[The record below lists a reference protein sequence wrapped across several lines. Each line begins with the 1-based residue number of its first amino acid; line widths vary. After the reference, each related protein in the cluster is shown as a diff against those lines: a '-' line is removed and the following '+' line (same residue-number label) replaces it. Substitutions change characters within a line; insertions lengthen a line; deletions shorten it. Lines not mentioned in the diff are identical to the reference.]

1 MARSPDSA
9 RKLNRLAG
17 SALASMI
24 SLVKRTS
31 RAVYEPENA
40 LVRLAGDHPCI
51 VAVWHGQFMMS
62 SGFRPSPE
70 TKVAAMVAR
79 HGDAELIGAAM
90 ARFGVELI
98 RGAGAGGRRKDR
110 GGAYALR
117 QAVRYL
123 KDGYSIVMT
132 ADVPPGPARRAGMG
146 IVMMARLSGRPIVPC
161 AAATSRFKSLNTWSR
176 MTINLPGSKLAYVAG
191 DPIWVPPDAGE
202 TELEVARA
210 QLERALNAATARAYA
225 IAGADLARATPHGTD
240 AAAPPAAPDF
250 RLKAYR
256 TSMSLL
262 RPFTPLLLKLRERSG
277 KEDPRRRGERLGIAS
292 MARPNGV
299 LCWVHAAS
307 VGETNA
313 VLPVIEALGNAR
325 PDLNFLLTT
334 GTVTSA
340 GLAARRLGPRAVHQY
355 VPLDAPEYAAR
366 FLEHWKPDLAV
377 FTESEIWPSLILETS
392 ACNIPIA
399 LVNGRLSHR
408 SRRRWQ
414 RNKTTAMPLF
424 GRFNIVLAQNDRL
437 AQGFSALGARN
448 VHSVGN
454 LKIDAP
460 PPPVDLNE
468 LERLKAALGER
479 PVFAAAST
487 HEGEEETI
495 AAAHRALTRQ
505 FENLCTIIAPRHP
518 ERGTALAETLKNLG
532 FNVAQR
538 SLGAVPGPRTDIY
551 IADTIGE
558 LGTLYAL
565 APVAFIGGSLIDRG
579 GQNPIEAVRHGVA
592 VLTGPHWQ
600 NFRDAY
606 RTLLRHDG
614 AIEIKSS
621 ADIAAAVTK
630 LFESPAELQRM
641 RAGATQALSTLSGA
655 LDKTVAAL
663 LRYLPDERLKR
674 AS

>member
-210 QLERALNAATARAYA
+210 QLERALNAATARAYE

-240 AAAPPAAPDF
+240 AAVAPAAPDF

-340 GLAARRLGPRAVHQY
+340 GLAGRRLGPRAVHQY

-366 FLEHWKPDLAV
+366 FLQHWKPDLAV

-392 ACNIPIA
+392 ARNIPIA

-505 FENLCTIIAPRHP
+505 FETLCTIIAPRHP